1 MYTAKTIEARI
12 ILRFA
17 WRSVLFF
24 IVYSIAVVAL
34 HQFLNLRFLSIP
46 FVPIS
51 IVGIAVSFYL
61 SFKNNSSYERLWEAR
76 RVWGGITNFSRTFA
90 VFVLD
95 YVQPNENLN
104 QDELHKIKR
113 QIILRH
119 IAYLNALRIQLRR
132 RSVWEND
139 DRTAI
144 DVVQNLTTFRQCGL
158 TEELQY
164 YLGDD
169 QEAKFFSEK
178 FNPATHILRR
188 QSEELEKLHQ
198 RGALSDYKQVE
209 INRLIGE
216 FYNSQ
221 GACERIKSFPFPRQ
235 YAYFSKVFAWIF
247 ILLLPLGLVNQFHEL
262 GANLVWLAVPFS
274 ILISW
279 IFNTM
284 EVTGDTSE
292 NPFENAIND
301 VPMTAICRNIE
312 IDLRQLLGENDE
324 LKPIQPENNILM

>member
-1 MYTAKTIEARI
+1 MYTSKTIEPRI
-12 ILRFA
+12 IFRFA

-24 IVYSIAVVAL
+24 TVYSVAIVAL
-34 HQFLNLRFLSIP
+34 YQLLDVRALSIP
-46 FVPIS
+46 FVPLS

-76 RVWGGITNFSRTFA
+76 RIWGSITNFSRTFA

-95 YVQPNENLN
+95 YLQPSQDLN
-104 QDELHKIKR
+104 ADELAKIQR
-113 QIILRH
+113 QLILRH

-132 RSVWEND
+132 RSVWKND

-158 TEELQY
+158 TEELTY
-164 YLGDD
+164 YLGS
-169 QEAKFFSEK
+169 EAEADFFSEK

-188 QSEELEKLHQ
+188 QSEELERLHL
-198 RGALSDYKQVE
+198 RGAISDYKQVE
-209 INRLIGE
+209 INRLIAE
-216 FYNSQ
+216 FYNQQ
-221 GACERIKSFPFPRQ
+221 GACERIKLFPFPRQ

-247 ILLLPLGLVNQFHEL
+247 ILLLPLGLVNQFQEL
-262 GANLVWLAVPFS
+262 GANHVWLAVPFS

-284 EVTGDTSE
+284 EIVGDTSE

-312 IDLRQLLGENDE
+312 IDLRQLLGEADD
-324 LKPIQPENNILM
+324 LKPLQPENNILM